1 MHRVWHVVVL
11 ATTLVAVAGAAIVVL
26 APLLF
31 DDRLEALERV
41 RPVVLGLFVA
51 AAILLVSEW
60 LVVHGG
66 SL

>member
-11 ATTLVAVAGAAIVVL
+11 TTTLVAVAGAAIVVL

-31 DDRLEALERV
+31 EDRSGALDRA
-41 RPVVLGLFVA
+41 RPVVVGLVVA

>member
-1 MHRVWHVVVL
+1 VVVL
-11 ATTLVAVAGAAIVVL
+11 STTLVAAGGAAIVVL

-31 DDRLEALERV
+31 EDRSGALNRA
-41 RPVVLGLFVA
+41 RPVVLGLVVA

-60 LVVHGG
+60 MVVHGG

>member
-1 MHRVWHVVVL
+1 VHRVWHVVVL
-11 ATTLVAVAGAAIVVL
+11 ATTLFAVAGTAIVVL

-31 DDRLEALERV
+31 EGRSGALDRA

-51 AAILLVSEW
+51 AAILLVLEW

>member
-1 MHRVWHVVVL
+1 VVVL
-11 ATTLVAVAGAAIVVL
+11 ATTLLAAAGAAIVVL

-31 DDRLEALERV
+31 EDRSGALDRA
-41 RPVVLGLFVA
+41 RPVVLGLVTA
-51 AAILLVSEW
+51 AAILLASEW